1 MKTVLST
8 KKLSE
13 KNKIRLEDAG
23 FLIMERSFIKIRPKH
38 FQLDK
43 CYDLLLFTSKNAVKS
58 VLKNKK
64 KLSVIKGRE
73 CLCVGKQTRKFL
85 KKKEFKVLAQ
95 AENARE
101 LGKLIVKDY
110 NNRSFTFFSGSLR
123 RNELPQ
129 LLAEHEI
136 VFNEIEV
143 YETVFKSYTI
153 NVKTD
158 AILFFSPSGVQ
169 SFLKENQLEEQ
180 DCFCIGKTT
189 AKALE
194 DKTENCIVAPQPS
207 VEAVIETVIKYYK

>member
-8 KKLSE
+8 KILSE

-23 FLIMERSFIKIRPKH
+23 FLIMERSFIKVKLKRFK
-38 FQLDK
+38 LDK
-43 CYDLLLFTSKNAVKS
+43 CHDLLLFTSKNAVKS

-64 KLSVIKGRE
+64 ELPSIKEKE

-85 KKKEFKVLAQ
+85 KKKGFKVLAQ
-95 AENARE
+95 AENAKE

-110 NNRSFTFFSGSLR
+110 NNKSFTFFSGSLR

-129 LLAEHEI
+129 LLTEHKI

-143 YETVFKSYTI
+143 YETVIKPYKI

>member
-23 FLIMERSFIKIRPKH
+23 FLIMERNFIKVKPKR
-38 FQLDK
+38 FQLTI
-43 CYDLLLFTSKNAVKS
+43 CHNLVLFTSKNAVKS
-58 VLKNKK
+58 VLRNKK
-64 KLSVIKGRE
+64 DLELIKEKE

-85 KKKEFKVLAQ
+85 KKKGFKVLAQ
-95 AENARE
+95 AENAKE
-101 LGKLIVKDY
+101 LGKLIAKDY

-129 LLAEHEI
+129 LLTENDI

-143 YETVFKSYTI
+143 YETTLKSYKI

-158 AILFFSPSGVQ
+158 AILFFSPSGVA
-169 SFLKENQLEEQ
+169 SFLNENQLEEQ

-194 DKTENCIVAPQPS
+194 HKTKNCIVAPQPS
-207 VEAVIETVIKYYK
+207 VEAVIETVINYYK